1 MKSFLNSLFS
11 DGKGTISS
19 KRVAGLLC
27 VISLVMVF
35 FINTLSKGSMNP
47 SDSLID
53 VIGLLAFG
61 CLGLTSTEKIF
72 GKKSEEKKEET
83 QENI

>member
-61 CLGLTSTEKIF
+61 CLGLTSTEAIF
-72 GKKSEEKKEET
+72 GRKSNDKSKDQSAE
-83 QENI
+83 